1 MFIQKLF
8 GHFSKRWPRMY
19 TQRER
24 KLGKFDSFKRI
35 SFVWRPLLINLKT
48 FTQLD
53 GNEKKG

>member
-8 GHFSKRWPRMY
+8 GHFSKRWPRMS

-24 KLGKFDSFKRI
+24 KLGKFDSFKII

-53 GNEKKG
+53 GN

>member
-24 KLGKFDSFKRI
+24 KLRKFDSFKRI

-53 GNEKKG
+53 GN